1 MKEQRQRRVSH
12 QNRERSRM
20 SLFRIVAA
28 VLAAAAALPAAG
40 FAAKPVIS
48 DHGSFVDGPE
58 PGDWCGAVLGT
69 WSGSGTFSFRED
81 ASGDFHATQV
91 VRSVFTAT
99 ATGKSIELQGAG
111 LDMGTGIDNG
121 DGTVT
126 FTERNAGLALTVRI
140 LGGPILKDA
149 DGKPLIGAGVV
160 DSVATFE
167 IASGDLVSFEETWH
181 GPHPLRDGVDI
192 CTPATAYLTS

>member
-1 MKEQRQRRVSH
+1 MLRVA
-12 QNRERSRM
+12 
-20 SLFRIVAA
+20 IVAA
-28 VLAAAAALPAAG
+28 VLTVAAVLPAAG
-40 FAAKPVIS
+40 FAGKPVIL
-48 DHGSFVDGPE
+48 DHGSFVDGPD

-69 WSGSGTFSFRED
+69 WSSSGTFTFRED
-81 ASGDFHATQV
+81 AKGVFHATHV
-91 VRSVFTAT
+91 DLMVFTAP
-99 ATGKSIELQGAG
+99 ATGKSIELQEAG
-111 LDMGTGIDNG
+111 VDMGSGVDSG

-126 FTERNAGLALTVRI
+126 FAEHTAGLAITIRI

-160 DSVATFE
+160 DTVATFE
-167 IASGDLVSFEETWH
+167 IATGDLVSLQETWH